1 MLKACVAIM
10 VGGLY
15 HKTSNHL
22 ESNAHGVCENKS
34 RDTSVNRG
42 RALPA
47 PRSAAPRTFFFFW
60 LHPRPAEVSGPGIK
74 SVLQQQPRQ
83 TLNPLSH
90 RGAPRIH
97 VFPGEGGPFSILRQR
112 PDPPSI
118 AAPAWPPHV
127 CPRTCYRLCRHL
139 DLPLHSPSKHPVT
152 STCAGHCS
160 RSWGH
165 KQGAARQH
173 PGRQG
178 ALAG

>member
-1 MLKACVAIM
+1 MGFITKHQIILSQTHTVSAKTKAETHRLIGAEHCLPLVPQ
-10 VGGLY
+10 
-15 HKTSNHL
+15 H
-22 ESNAHGVCENKS
+22 HG
-34 RDTSVNRG
+34 
-42 RALPA
+42 P
-47 PRSAAPRTFFFFW
+47 FFFFW